1 MAPVSSSGRCTRR
14 EPARGPRVCWVLM
27 AESTDPT
34 LLQLRAALAAAYDIE
49 APIARGG
56 MPHVSLA
63 HERRLARRVAVKV
76 LPPELAAN
84 DASRQRFL
92 REARTVAG
100 LTHPNIVPIFTVDEI
115 GGFVF
120 FAMAYVAGETLSQRV
135 AARGPLDP
143 HAAGRLLCDIGEA
156 LDYAHARG
164 MVHRDVKPDNILLD
178 AATGRALLSDFGIA
192 HASPLSRSPGLLRRP
207 SAPRGHVVGTAA
219 FMSPEQASGDA
230 VDARSDIYSLG
241 VVAYYALSGRL
252 PFEASSDEGLLAQH
266 ISDPAPK
273 IATVVPRV
281 PPRLAHIVDRCLSK
295 EPWAR
300 YPDAAALVRAISE
313 AVAPRAAPLAIRA
326 FMVRSTHLEA
336 PALIHAFVTGVGL
349 LPAAVAA
356 WLSPATATARA
367 ATTVAL
373 GVALLLPVLV
383 TVARVRRL
391 LAAGHQREELVA
403 ALAARQARR
412 REELAFVYGTGPT
425 SFERSMGWLA
435 RLALLTTI
443 AGVGG
448 VLDFIDVSPV
458 VGPFLTSVVAIGA
471 ATTMLAAILARSR
484 TEKRTDPVGER
495 ALRFWQ
501 GPLGRALFRVAGR
514 RNPTDPSILRVLGR
528 LETPA

>member
-1 MAPVSSSGRCTRR
+1 M
-14 EPARGPRVCWVLM
+14 GPM
-27 AESTDPT
+27 TESTDFT
-34 LLQLRAALAAAYDIE
+34 LNALRAALAGLYDIE

-56 MPHVSLA
+56 MALVYLA
-63 HERRLARRVAVKV
+63 RERRLDRPVAIKV
-76 LPPELAAN
+76 LHPDLAR
-84 DASRQRFL
+84 DDTHRLRFL
-92 REARTVAG
+92 REARTVAQ
-100 LTHPNIVPIFTVDEI
+100 LTHPNIVPIFTVGEVE
-115 GGFVF
+115 GFVF
-120 FAMAYVAGETLSQRV
+120 FAMAYVTGETLAQRV
-135 AARGPLDP
+135 TARGPLDP
-143 HAAGRLLCDIGEA
+143 HTAGGILCDIGEA

-164 MVHRDVKPDNILLD
+164 VVHRDVKPDNILID
-178 AATGRALLSDFGIA
+178 EATGRALLSDFGIA
-192 HASPLSRSPGLLRRP
+192 HASPPSRASGQLGRP
-207 SAPRGHVVGTAA
+207 AAPRGHVVGTAA
-219 FMSPEQASGDA
+219 FMSPEQASGDL

-241 VVAYYALSGRL
+241 VVAYYTLSGRL
-252 PFEASSDEGLLAQH
+252 PFEASSDEGFLAQH

-281 PPRLAHIVDRCLSK
+281 PLRLAHIVDRCLSK

-300 YPDAAALVRAISE
+300 YPDAAALVRAIAE
-313 AVAPRAAPLAIRA
+313 AVAPPAAPLAIRA

-367 ATTVAL
+367 VTTVAL

-435 RLALLTTI
+435 RLAFLTTI

-448 VLDFIDVSPV
+448 VLDFIDVPPV
-458 VGPFLTSVVAIGA
+458 VGPFLPSVVTIGA
-471 ATTMLAAILARSR
+471 ATTLLAAILARSR

-495 ALRFWQ
+495 ALRFWR

-514 RNPTDPSILRVLGR
+514 RHPADPSILSVLGR

>member
-1 MAPVSSSGRCTRR
+1 MT
-14 EPARGPRVCWVLM
+14 
-27 AESTDPT
+27 ESTDFM
-34 LLQLRAALAAAYDIE
+34 LNDLRAALADLYDIE
-49 APIARGG
+49 VPIARGG
-56 MPHVSLA
+56 MALVY
-63 HERRLARRVAVKV
+63 LAREQRLDRPVAIKV
-76 LPPELAAN
+76 LHPDLAR
-84 DASRQRFL
+84 DDTHRLRFL
-92 REARTVAG
+92 REARTVAQ
-100 LTHPNIVPIFTVDEI
+100 LTHPNIVPIFTVGDVE
-115 GGFVF
+115 GFVF
-120 FAMAYVAGETLSQRV
+120 FAMAYVTGETLAQRV
-135 AARGPLDP
+135 TTRGRLDP
-143 HAAGRLLCDIGEA
+143 HTAGGILCDIGEA
-156 LDYAHARG
+156 LDYAHVRG
-164 MVHRDVKPDNILLD
+164 VVHRDVKPDNILID
-178 AATGRALLSDFGIA
+178 EATGRALLSDFGIA
-192 HASPLSRSPGLLRRP
+192 HASPPSRASGQLGRP
-207 SAPRGHVVGTAA
+207 AAPRGHVVGTAA
-219 FMSPEQASGDA
+219 FMSPEQASGDL

-349 LPAAVAA
+349 LPPAVAA

-373 GVALLLPVLV
+373 AVALLLPALV
-383 TVARVRRL
+383 AVARVRRL

-435 RLALLTTI
+435 RLAFLTTI

-514 RNPTDPSILRVLGR
+514 RNPADPSILRVLGR